1 MKARRRRE
9 KFCGR
14 VGCTLVFCGVLE
26 DTFGAYDAAG
36 VRAVLVDR
44 REEVD
49 RKLAE
54 VGAAPPSFLSLL
66 AANVNDAGGVASPAG
81 ARHQQPIASYSYHIS
96 TSRREIRPCGGEEI
110 LPIHEARLRIEA
122 GERPIR

>member
-81 ARHQQPIASYSYHIS
+81 ATAHSLILIPHKYVTKGNPSL
-96 TSRREIRPCGGEEI
+96 RRRRNF
-110 LPIHEARLRIEA
+110 ADS
-122 GERPIR
+122 